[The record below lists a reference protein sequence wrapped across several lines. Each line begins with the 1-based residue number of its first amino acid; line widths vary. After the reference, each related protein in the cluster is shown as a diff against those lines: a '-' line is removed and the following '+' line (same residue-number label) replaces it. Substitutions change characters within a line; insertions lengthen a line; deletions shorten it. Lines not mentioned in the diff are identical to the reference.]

1 MASDSMRKKFHV
13 QLCSPYYCVLGR
25 EKKKEFFLY
34 SEQSRSRQASQ
45 YKNLIFVSSTLVIYG
60 TEIKPLS
67 TTRDIVCTDAG
78 NFVFKVNS
86 ELD

>member
-1 MASDSMRKKFHV
+1 MFAVLMS
-13 QLCSPYYCVLGR
+13 LGR
-25 EKKKEFFLY
+25 EKKNKVFSVFLY
-34 SEQSRSRQASQ
+34 PESSRSRQASQ

-60 TEIKPLS
+60 SEIKPLS

-78 NFVFKVNS
+78 NFVFEVNS